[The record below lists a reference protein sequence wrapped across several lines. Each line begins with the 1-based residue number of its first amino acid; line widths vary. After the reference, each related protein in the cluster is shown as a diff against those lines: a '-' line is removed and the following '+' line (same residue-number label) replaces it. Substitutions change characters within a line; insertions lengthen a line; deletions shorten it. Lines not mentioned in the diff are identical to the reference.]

1 MDEEINQLIEY
12 DSVSMST
19 TLIEQAE
26 AIQGLSQTEM
36 LTAARLSG
44 FHTEED
50 SDGEGYTV
58 DDIQGVLEN
67 NEYTDAISVQREELK
82 PDSLPPEGDQSS
94 QYCDAWSAKPSDAK
108 NSNPST
114 YTADNSLIQPGSD
127 IAITLT
133 QPHSSPS
140 VIPELKPAPG
150 DSLPPP
156 LIPLPLSNDDS
167 DASDKSSK
175 SGSPGH
181 VLKIVESWEGN
192 IDEYNLVGRDSR
204 SPHSG
209 SADTIESPRSDSSGD
224 VSSPRS
230 GTQGLSSSQEK
241 NPWKPSAYK
250 TAPQPLPGMVKP
262 SIYSLARNSN
272 LDPNF
277 VSEQIPEE
285 NLYECVAPVA
295 ETVVK
300 KPSPYDPPWS
310 DDYTDPTESIK
321 GGSKPP
327 NMENGK
333 ESDSSHID
341 PTTGE
346 SLYDTPENF
355 SGSYDHLN
363 LFKARRQ
370 KPITEDQYGIHSG
383 KSLQASTEQ
392 GRMYKKKHTRKADT
406 KKKTVR
412 ISQNPPKT
420 YEVEKHPE
428 FQGSG
433 KYDEVADESS
443 EEFYEPVGRQS
454 SPSDPRSSTINSAL
468 SWGSDFSRESSEEE
482 ENGTLE
488 YPDKPL
494 PPLPDPSKLRRASP
508 EEECPVKPVNINLE
522 KHPPPCLPPS
532 PEELTKEQEKKAHVV
547 RNIIDSEKSY
557 MDSLSRIVNDYK
569 SDILFKYN
577 LDKECVRVVFS
588 KAQEILHHHMMFQ
601 IELAESV
608 SKWYTEEK
616 IGGIFTASF
625 SRDMVVNVYSEY
637 VNNFAMTMEEIK
649 AAQVSKPGLE
659 EFLNNMSKRSVDRL
673 NLFGLM
679 VKPIQRFPQFIMLIK
694 DLLKYTPHHH
704 HDRSSLQTA
713 LTDLENVTHILN
725 ERKRE
730 SEELFQAKKLQKV
743 LNFKVP
749 GEKQPRLVRQDDMEE
764 MSQDRSV
771 ATKVRKLYLLD
782 DCIICCSVQGNNQK
796 VKWMKPIHELELKDT
811 AITPDM
817 QSILRVNS
825 NKFSIQTPVVEC
837 KEDDLFNLHSD
848 ISDMMHDVTVLG
860 QISTLVNSLKLSY
873 ECITEEKIQEAKA
886 DLQLKIQAKDQQ
898 LQVLNSSTITLQD
911 AKYGGKEYRSI
922 FQTTSPE
929 IKQEWS
935 IDFIMTKLTKDPL
948 NNPSWFMSGVSG
960 KPKSIHQPAMYVKHM
975 SVDLPKHFTKVKC
988 AVPVYL
994 SDGGGNSDNSLQ
1006 HLWVVTTS
1014 ETRAQVSLVSVQ
1026 TTRLALI
1033 ESFKAA
1039 DTEIVTVETVPAISL
1054 TEQDEPFVEDT
1065 IWMSTEKCEILVY
1078 SLLDE
1083 NGVRNFTTGGR
1094 KPRSKFYCHG
1104 IAVAMKY
1111 ADDRVFVGLRDGK
1124 LIIYDRDDT
1133 TGKWKVE
1140 APSIVEIGCDMPISC
1155 IIAIEDEIWVA
1166 CSDTIYIIPVDEN
1179 QFKDQLVCDGGAVIS
1194 EMVRSGCG
1202 LWMSFKDKSYV
1213 RLYHIETKENLQEI
1227 NIGSTV
1233 DRMMSESK
1241 YSSEEKIP
1249 KTTTVTSLMASRGL
1263 LWVGTSLGI
1272 VCSLPLPRLRDG
1284 VPLIKGRPDIS
1295 LHSHNGPVQFLIPI
1309 YCGTVNLWQ
1318 RAQGLQ
1324 STESLAWRE
1333 NATSVR
1339 RRKGSRDS
1347 VDEDIPKQD
1356 KEDEQ
1361 EIPEGKANGPQVTKI
1376 ENNFDIGSNG
1386 LDRRKSKSAEDL
1398 VSRSPVADFLKSE
1411 NIQSRALTL
1420 RTELMQKLAKRN
1432 LATPDTSSQGDEN
1445 EIRMYYG
1452 DLMSNEDYR
1461 KEQAPLKRDISP
1473 QGNPKLRK
1481 DEKSETG
1488 KPVNLKKRVSENFKN
1503 FKRSIT
1509 QRPSFRAHG
1518 SERASAVYETL
1529 RRRNCNAVV
1538 VVSGG
1543 DGYIDWRTATQTHKI
1558 HSTEASMM
1566 LWIYKF

>member
-1 MDEEINQLIEY
+1 MDGDDKQQIE
-12 DSVSMST
+12 DDCISIST
-19 TLIEQAE
+19 SLIEQAE
-26 AIQGLSQTEM
+26 AIQGLSQAEILNVAK
-36 LTAARLSG
+36 LTGS
-44 FHTEED
+44 HTEED
-50 SDGEGYTV
+50 SDGEDYTV

-67 NEYTDAISVQREELK
+67 NEYTDAISVQREELR
-82 PDSLPPEGDQSS
+82 PDSLSPEEDQSS
-94 QYCDAWSAKPSDAK
+94 QYSDAWSVKPSDKK
-108 NSNPST
+108 NPQPLSNKT
-114 YTADNSLIQPGSD
+114 NNSLIEPASD

-133 QPHSSPS
+133 QSHSSPS
-140 VIPELKPAPG
+140 VIPELQTDQE
-150 DSLPPP
+150 DSLIPPQ
-156 LIPLPLSNDDS
+156 INDDS

-175 SGSPGH
+175 SGSAGH

-192 IDEYNLVGRDSR
+192 IDEYNLVGRETK

-209 SADTIESPRSDSSGD
+209 SGDTLESPRSDSSGD
-224 VSSPRS
+224 ISSPRS
-230 GTQGLSSSQEK
+230 GTQGLSSSEEK

-277 VSEQIPEE
+277 VPEHIPEE
-285 NLYECVAPVA
+285 NLYECVAPVKEA
-295 ETVVK
+295 VEK

-310 DDYTDPTESIK
+310 DDYTDPRESVK

-327 NMENGK
+327 KVANGK

-346 SLYDTPENF
+346 PLYDTPVDF

-363 LFKARRQ
+363 LFKARKQ
-370 KPITEDQYGIHSG
+370 TSVTEHPYGIHSG

-392 GRMYKKKHTRKADT
+392 GRMYKKKQT
-406 KKKTVR
+406 KKD
-412 ISQNPPKT
+412 PPKT

-433 KYDEVADESS
+433 KYDEVADGSD
-443 EEFYEPVGRQS
+443 EELYEPVGRQS
-454 SPSDPRSSTINSAL
+454 SPSDPRSSTINSTL
-468 SWGSDFSRESSEEE
+468 SWGSDFSREGSEEE

-494 PPLPDPSKLRRASP
+494 PPVPDPSKLRRGSP

-522 KHPPPCLPPS
+522 KHPPPSLPPS
-532 PEELTKEQEKKAHVV
+532 PEGLTKEQEKKAHVV
-547 RNIIDSEKSY
+547 RSIIESEKSY

-649 AAQVSKPGLE
+649 AAQLSKPGLE

-749 GEKQPRLVRQDDMEE
+749 GERHPRLVRQDDMEE
-764 MSQDRSV
+764 VSQDRSV
-771 ATKVRKLYLLD
+771 ATKIRKLYLLD
-782 DCIICCSVQGNNQK
+782 DCIICCSVQGNNQQK
-796 VKWMKPIHELELKDT
+796 VKWMKPIQELELKDT

-825 NKFSIQTPVVEC
+825 NKFSIQSPVVEC

-911 AKYGGKEYRSI
+911 AKYGGREYRNI

-948 NNPSWFMSGVSG
+948 NNPSWFMSGVTG

-1140 APSIVEIGCDMPISC
+1140 APSIVEIGSDMPISC

-1179 QFKDQLVCDGGAVIS
+1179 QFKNRKQFLQWDQLVCDGDAVIS

-1213 RLYHIETKENLQEI
+1213 RLYHIETRENLQEI

-1284 VPLIKGRPDIS
+1284 VPLIKGRPDVS

-1333 NATSVR
+1333 NATSVK

-1347 VDEDIPKQD
+1347 VDEENPKQD
-1356 KEDEQ
+1356 NIVEP
-1361 EIPEGKANGPQVTKI
+1361 EISEVKTNGPTVTETEI
-1376 ENNFDIGSNG
+1376 NYDIGSNS
-1386 LDRRKSKSAEDL
+1386 LDKRKSKSAENL

-1411 NIQSRALTL
+1411 NIQSKALTL

-1432 LATPDTSSQGDEN
+1432 MATPDTSSQGDEN

-1452 DLMSNEDYR
+1452 DLMANEDYR
-1461 KEQAPLKRDISP
+1461 KDQAPLKRDISP

-1488 KPVNLKKRVSENFKN
+1488 KSTKLKKRVSDNLKN

-1518 SERASAVYETL
+1518 NDRACSSVYETL

-1543 DGYIDWRTATQTHKI
+1543 DGYIDWRNATQTHKI